1 MDQMKRAPI
10 GARFFS
16 SPALGVRAGTSPGP
30 LLNYA
35 AAGPSIPA
43 AVGAHKEFIVG
54 QNFLQVS
61 RADFKLA
68 TKVFCRKR
76 LKLGPVL
83 LSFENGF
90 LFIESGEIT
99 KVTRAEGEWH
109 GRATFSPEILRA
121 LATVPPTQDPIPI
134 SYADGHLLI
143 GSMTVIC
150 DWTSV
155 SMAVVQDLVNP
166 GLVDMLAL
174 ARTMPRHEILGT
186 TLGRRIRGAVEK
198 AERRIKNAAGQLVE
212 LEVTESAIRTL
223 VEARIA
229 TRLSTESPPVK

>member
-1 MDQMKRAPI
+1 MLRNM
-10 GARFFS
+10 
-16 SPALGVRAGTSPGP
+16 
-30 LLNYA
+30 
-35 AAGPSIPA
+35 
-43 AVGAHKEFIVG
+43 
-54 QNFLQVS
+54 LQVA
-61 RADFKLA
+61 RGDFKRA
-68 TKVFCRKR
+68 TKVFCGKR

-121 LATVPPTQDPIPI
+121 LATVPPSQDPILI
-134 SYADGHLLI
+134 SYAAGHLLI

-155 SMAVVQDLVNP
+155 SKALVQDLVNP

-174 ARTMPRHEILGT
+174 ARTMPRDEILGT
-186 TLGRRIRGAVEK
+186 ALGRRIRGAVEK
-198 AERRIKNAAGQLVE
+198 AERRIKNAVRQLAQ
-212 LEVTESAIRTL
+212 LEITESEIRTL
-223 VEARIA
+223 VEARVA
-229 TRLSTESPPVK
+229 SRLSGGGS